1 MLNENVCGLSHFQ
14 KRYTAVNLLGNE
26 SLVSFLSSVHTSFL
40 RLSAFRYIFLSTSSA
55 ESD

>member
-40 RLSAFRYIFLSTSSA
+40 RLSAFRYIFLSTSRA